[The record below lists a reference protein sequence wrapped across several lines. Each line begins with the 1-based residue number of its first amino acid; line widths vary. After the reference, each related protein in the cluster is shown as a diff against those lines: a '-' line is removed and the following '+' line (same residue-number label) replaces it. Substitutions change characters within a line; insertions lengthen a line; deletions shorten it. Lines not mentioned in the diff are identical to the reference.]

1 MQKFISQ
8 KQLYSNVKNISDEV
22 QQGTTFIVLKYSK
35 PAYKIVPLDEE
46 VSSSKKS
53 YAIQDVDKFIFKN
66 KNKKNKL
73 AISYKEDLYS
83 TAFDDF
89 QDMQFSG
96 DKNLSQDIDNTLY
109 G

>member
-46 VSSSKKS
+46 YSQNQKA
-53 YAIQDVDKFIFKN
+53 YTIQDIDKFTFKSKN
-66 KNKKNKL
+66 KENNL
-73 AISYKEDLYS
+73 ATSYKEDLYN
-83 TAFDDF
+83 TAFEDF

-96 DKNLSQDIDNTLY
+96 GKNLSQDIDNILY
-109 G
+109 K